1 MDTSV
6 SAHSRSGSNIPAGS
20 RSRSN
25 IVGGRN
31 AGVAG
36 ENDEPDDALQLA
48 LGVDVGEYEVGEGA
62 YDVSDER

>member
-6 SAHSRSGSNIPAGS
+6 PAHSRSGSDIPAGS

-31 AGVAG
+31 AGIAG
-36 ENDEPDDALQLA
+36 ENDEPDDALRLA
-48 LGVDVGEYEVGEGA
+48 VGVDVGEYEVVEGA
-62 YDVSDER
+62 YDVGDER